1 MTQFWPEKITTWD
14 IWMNAFWSFIAGLVW
29 SIIIVI
35 FTAVL
40 SNIVDFWAHFNA
52 GEIWVKKWA
61 FFPMIFSIVTFIG
74 TSIMLYFTYF
84 IANKINPQ
92 RYSRNIII
100 FWQIAFFGILTY
112 FMMTPIYLVLGM
124 QNYDYLLYIF
134 LIHTFTVTF
143 WVNIILEVLNNYR
156 HVLIGIYGSFIGIF
170 FSSLIALWIFEKF
183 PDGTAKM
190 LSLII
195 LLPVINLLITGLKN
209 LFEFIYYHYTI
220 YTNTD
225 GLGDIFYQ
233 IEMEEKEAL
242 REEELKN
249 SI

>member
-1 MTQFWPEKITTWD
+1 MTHFWPVKITPWD
-14 IWMNAFWSFIAGLVW
+14 IWMNAFWSFIAGLVG

-35 FTAVL
+35 ATAIL
-40 SNIVDFWAHFNA
+40 SNVIDFWANFNA
-52 GEIWVKKWA
+52 WEIWVKKWA

-92 RYSRNIII
+92 RYTRNIII

-124 QNYDYLLYIF
+124 QNYDYLLYVF

-143 WVNIILEVLNNYR
+143 WVNIILEILNNYR
-156 HVLIGIYGSFIGIF
+156 HVLIGIYGSFIWVF

-190 LSLII
+190 LSLVL
-195 LLPVINLLITGLKN
+195 LLPLINLLITGLKN
-209 LFEFIYYHYTI
+209 IFEFIYYHYTI

-225 GLGDIFYQ
+225 GLWDIFYQ
-233 IEMEEKEAL
+233 IEMEEKEAQ

>member
-1 MTQFWPEKITTWD
+1 M
-14 IWMNAFWSFIAGLVW
+14 
-29 SIIIVI
+29 
-35 FTAVL
+35 
-40 SNIVDFWAHFNA
+40 
-52 GEIWVKKWA
+52 
-61 FFPMIFSIVTFIG
+61 
-74 TSIMLYFTYF
+74 
-84 IANKINPQ
+84 
-92 RYSRNIII
+92 
-100 FWQIAFFGILTY
+100 
-112 FMMTPIYLVLGM
+112 
-124 QNYDYLLYIF
+124 
-134 LIHTFTVTF
+134 
-143 WVNIILEVLNNYR
+143 NIILEVLNNYR

-195 LLPVINLLITGLKN
+195 LLPVINLLITGFKN